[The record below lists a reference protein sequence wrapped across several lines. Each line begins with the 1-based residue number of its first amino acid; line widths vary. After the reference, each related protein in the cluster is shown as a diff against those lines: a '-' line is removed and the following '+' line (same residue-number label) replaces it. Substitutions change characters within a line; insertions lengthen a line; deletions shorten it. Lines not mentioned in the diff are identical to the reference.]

1 MSRQVQICVL
11 GIKPRDC
18 SKNGDQWRQPRNNL
32 VLPWRQP
39 VILVEEV
46 NEERSNRLKG
56 KNQVP
61 RRAKVADIC
70 TIDV

>member
-18 SKNGDQWRQPRNNL
+18 SKNGDQWRR
-32 VLPWRQP
+32 P

-46 NEERSNRLKG
+46 NKKKVKSTERGESSTSKG
-56 KNQVP
+56 KS
-61 RRAKVADIC
+61 I
-70 TIDV
+70 

>member
-1 MSRQVQICVL
+1 MGLTYLMSRQVQICVL

-18 SKNGDQWRQPRNNL
+18 SKNGDQWRR
-32 VLPWRQP
+32 P

-46 NEERSNRLKG
+46 NKEWSNRLKG
-56 KNQVP
+56 ENQVL
-61 RRAKVADIC
+61 RRAKVSDIC

>member
-1 MSRQVQICVL
+1 MIEFKFLSL

-39 VILVEEV
+39 VILVDEV

-56 KNQVP
+56 KNQVL
-61 RRAKVADIC
+61 RRSKVADIS